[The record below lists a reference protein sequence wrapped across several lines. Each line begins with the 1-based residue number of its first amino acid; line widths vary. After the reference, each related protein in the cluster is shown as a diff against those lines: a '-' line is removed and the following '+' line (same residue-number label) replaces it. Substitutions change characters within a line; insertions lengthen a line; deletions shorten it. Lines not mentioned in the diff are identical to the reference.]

1 MAQDILFKKK
11 ELMAQDKYVQKMRK
25 IRENIQITEK
35 KRASELK
42 EFMRTIEQ
50 EAAKLVMQEYF
61 NKD

>member
-42 EFMRTIEQ
+42 EFMSTIEQ